1 MLSLVYII
9 AILHRFPDILYSIR
23 LYHMIHESLSI
34 GCIVNHTII
43 TMNLNVKRH
52 YRLLKNTII
61 NDIHFYIIH
70 ILYIIILIV
79 I

>member
-9 AILHRFPDILYSIR
+9 AILHHFPDILYSIR
-23 LYHMIHESLSI
+23 LYHMIYESQSI
-34 GCIVNHTII
+34 GCIVIHNII
-43 TMNLNVKRH
+43 TMNLNAKRH

-70 ILYIIILIV
+70 IYIIILIV